1 MSTKPRLNTRLDSV
15 SQDDARID
23 AFLSMR
29 HALPP
34 DPNMRFRYRWPLVA
48 RQNQTPPNGLWTAWI
63 LLAGRGFGKTRTG
76 AEWVRS
82 QVESGCAGRIAL
94 VARTP
99 AEIRDTM
106 IQGESGILSISP
118 PWSMPE
124 YESTK
129 RKLTWPNGAT
139 AFLFSSYEPD
149 QLRGP
154 QFDAAWCD
162 ELASWKYPRD
172 TWDNLAFALRL
183 GSDPRCVVTTTPKP
197 VALLRE
203 LVARPD
209 VVVTRGTTYDNE
221 DNLAPSFYSNIRAQ
235 YEGTRTGRQEIHAD
249 LLDQSEDALWERQWI
264 DDARLKTAP
273 ESLAQVVVAI
283 DPAVT
288 SNVRSDETG
297 IVVAGVDS
305 DKHYYVIADG
315 SGRMSPN
322 SWAERAIALYD
333 KHSAD
338 RIIGEVNNGGD
349 LVKEVLRTAS
359 GGQSFRYVSVNAS
372 RGKYARAE
380 PVAAFTNR
388 ARSTTSAPSPTSK
401 TRCVPGLPRAQPT
414 SPPTAWTPS
423 SGPSPNSSTAESP
436 RYGSNPSLGARA
448 SRPHTSQQTPSP

>member
-1 MSTKPRLNTRLDSV
+1 MPDPVTRLEAMTADADRLNSIRSV
-15 SQDDARID
+15 RSNLSEDARIP
-23 AFLSMR
+23 LS
-29 HALPP
+29 
-34 DPNMRFRYRWPLVA
+34 YRWPLIA
-48 RQNQTPPNGLWTAWI
+48 RNNQTPPDGLWTAWI

-82 QVESGCAGRIAL
+82 QVESGRAGRIAL

-106 IQGESGILSISP
+106 IQGPSGLLSICP
-118 PWSMPE
+118 PWNMPE

-129 RKLTWPNGAT
+129 KKLTWPNGAT

-183 GSDPRCVVTTTPKP
+183 GLDPRCVVTTTPKP
-197 VALLRE
+197 IALLRE
-203 LVARPD
+203 LVVRPD
-209 VVVTRGTTYDNE
+209 VRVTRGTTYDNE
-221 DNLAPSFYSNIRAQ
+221 DNLAPSFYSSIRSR

-264 DDARLKTAP
+264 DDSRVKSAP
-273 ESLAQVVVAI
+273 DSLVEVVVAI
-283 DPAVT
+283 DPAVS
-288 SNVRSDETG
+288 SNPRSDETG

-305 DKHYYVIADG
+305 DKRCYVLADG
-315 SGRMSPN
+315 SGRMTPN
-322 SWAERAIALYD
+322 TWAERAIALYD

-338 RIIGEVNNGGD
+338 RIIGETNNGGD
-349 LVKEVLRTAS
+349 LVQEVLRTAS
-359 GGQSFRYVSVNAS
+359 GGNIFRFLAVNAS

-380 PVAAFTNR
+380 PIAALYEQGKVHHVGTFPELEDQMCT
-388 ARSTTSAPSPTSK
+388 
-401 TRCVPGLPRAQPT
+401 
-414 SPPTAWTPS
+414 WTPK
-423 SGPSPNSSTAESP
+423 GPADVSPDRMDALVWAVTQLINRRIT
-436 RYGSNPSLGARA
+436 RIW
-448 SRPHTSQQTPSP
+448 T

>member
-1 MSTKPRLNTRLDSV
+1 MSEIPPLVARLRAAPT
-15 SQDDARID
+15 DDARLD
-23 AFLSMR
+23 TVWVADR
-29 HALPP
+29 RLPG
-34 DPNMRFRYRWPLVA
+34 DDQTQLEYSWTLMA
-48 RQNQTPPNGLWTAWI
+48 RQNQTPPDRPWTAWI

-82 QVESGCAGRIAL
+82 QVESGKAGRIAL

-106 IQGESGILSISP
+106 IQGESGILSICP
-118 PWSMPE
+118 PWAMPE

-129 RKLTWPNGAT
+129 KKLTWPNGAT

-197 VALLRE
+197 IALLRE

-209 VVVTRGTTYDNE
+209 VIVTRGTTYDNE
-221 DNLAPSFYSNIRAQ
+221 DNLAPSFYAHIRTQ

-264 DDARLKTAP
+264 DDSRVKSAP
-273 ESLAQVVVAI
+273 DSLIEVVVAI
-283 DPAVT
+283 DPAVS
-288 SNVRSDETG
+288 SNPRSDETG
-297 IVVAGVDS
+297 IVVAGMDS
-305 DKHYYVIADG
+305 DKRCYVLADG

-322 SWAERAIALYD
+322 TWAERAIALYD

-338 RIIGEVNNGGD
+338 RIIGETNNGGD

-359 GGQSFRYVSVNAS
+359 GGRTFRFIAVNAS

-380 PVAAFTNR
+380 PIAALYEQGKVHHVGTFPDLEDQMCTWTPKGPADASPDRMDALVWAFTQLINR
-388 ARSTTSAPSPTSK
+388 
-401 TRCVPGLPRAQPT
+401 
-414 SPPTAWTPS
+414 TPVKIWI
-423 SGPSPNSSTAESP
+423 
-436 RYGSNPSLGARA
+436 
-448 SRPHTSQQTPSP
+448 

>member
-1 MSTKPRLNTRLDSV
+1 
-15 SQDDARID
+15 
-23 AFLSMR
+23 
-29 HALPP
+29 
-34 DPNMRFRYRWPLVA
+34 
-48 RQNQTPPNGLWTAWI
+48 
-63 LLAGRGFGKTRTG
+63 
-76 AEWVRS
+76 
-82 QVESGCAGRIAL
+82 
-94 VARTP
+94 
-99 AEIRDTM
+99 M

-118 PWSMPE
+118 PWAKPE

-139 AFLFSSYEPD
+139 AYLFSSYEPD

-197 VALLRE
+197 IALLRE

-221 DNLAPSFYSNIRAQ
+221 DNLAPSFYAQIRAQ

-264 DDARLKTAP
+264 DDSRISAAP
-273 ESLAQVVVAI
+273 DSLAQVVVAI

-288 SNVRSDETG
+288 SNARSDETG

-305 DKHYYVIADG
+305 EKHYYVIADG

-322 SWAERAIALYD
+322 KWAERAIALYD

-349 LVKEVLRTAS
+349 LVKEVLKTAS
-359 GGQSFRYVSVNAS
+359 GGQTFRFLSVNAS

-380 PVAAFTNR
+380 PVAALYEQGKVHHVGTFPDLEDQMCT
-388 ARSTTSAPSPTSK
+388 
-401 TRCVPGLPRAQPT
+401 
-414 SPPTAWTPS
+414 WTPR
-423 SGPSPNSSTAESP
+423 GPADVSPDRMDALVWAITQLINRRITKIWV
-436 RYGSNPSLGARA
+436 
-448 SRPHTSQQTPSP
+448 

>member
-1 MSTKPRLNTRLDSV
+1 MSDTRPLAARLRTVRL
-15 SQDDARID
+15 DDARID
-23 AFLSMR
+23 IVQAAKSR
-29 HALPP
+29 LPQ
-34 DPNMRFRYRWPLVA
+34 DARAQFEYLWPLVA
-48 RQNQTPPNGLWTAWI
+48 RENQTPPDGPWTAWI

-76 AEWVRS
+76 AEWVRA
-82 QVESGCAGRIAL
+82 QVESGKAGRIAL

-118 PWSMPE
+118 PWAMPE

-139 AFLFSSYEPD
+139 ASLFSSYEPD

-183 GSDPRCVVTTTPKP
+183 GPDPRCVVTTTPKP
-197 VALLRE
+197 IALLRE

-221 DNLAPSFYSNIRAQ
+221 DNLAPSFYSQIRAQ

-264 DDARLKTAP
+264 DDSRVKQAP
-273 ESLAQVVVAI
+273 ESLVEVVVAI
-283 DPAVT
+283 DPAVS
-288 SNVRSDETG
+288 SNARSDETG
-297 IVVAGVDS
+297 IVVAGVDR
-305 DKHYYVIADG
+305 DKRCYVLADG

-322 SWAERAIALYD
+322 TWAERAMSLYD

-338 RIIGEVNNGGD
+338 RIIGETNNGGD
-349 LVKEVLRTAS
+349 LVQEVLRTAS
-359 GGQSFRYVSVNAS
+359 GGKTFRFRAVNAS

-380 PVAAFTNR
+380 PVAALYEQGKVHHVGT
-388 ARSTTSAPSPTSK
+388 
-401 TRCVPGLPRAQPT
+401 LPELEDQMCT
-414 SPPTAWTPS
+414 WTPR
-423 SGPSPNSSTAESP
+423 GPADVSPDRMDALVWAITQLINRRIT
-436 RYGSNPSLGARA
+436 RIWV
-448 SRPHTSQQTPSP
+448 

>member
-1 MSTKPRLNTRLDSV
+1 MSDISSLITRLDSV
-15 SQDDARID
+15 STEDTRLDMTRVIRQTIA
-23 AFLSMR
+23 S
-29 HALPP
+29 
-34 DPNMRFRYRWPLVA
+34 DPQARFRYRWPLIA
-48 RQNQTPPNGLWTAWI
+48 RHNQTPPDGLWTAWI

-82 QVESGCAGRIAL
+82 QVESGRARRIAL

-106 IQGESGILSISP
+106 IQGESGLLSICP
-118 PWSMPE
+118 PWARPE

-183 GSDPRCVVTTTPKP
+183 GPDPRCVVTTTPKP
-197 VALLRE
+197 IALLRE

-209 VVVTRGTTYDNE
+209 VRVTRGATYDNE
-221 DNLAPSFYSNIRAQ
+221 DNLAPAFYSHIRSR

-249 LLDQSEDALWERQWI
+249 LLDHSEDALWERQWI
-264 DDARLKTAP
+264 DDSRVKSAP
-273 ESLAQVVVAI
+273 ESLVEVVVAI
-283 DPAVT
+283 DPAVS
-288 SNVRSDETG
+288 SNARSDETG

-305 DKHYYVIADG
+305 DKRCYVLADG

-322 SWAERAIALYD
+322 TWAERAIALYD
-333 KHSAD
+333 SHSAD
-338 RIIGEVNNGGD
+338 RIIGETNNGGE
-349 LVKEVLRTAS
+349 LVREVLRTAS
-359 GGQSFRYVSVNAS
+359 GGQTFRFIAVNAS

-380 PVAAFTNR
+380 PVAALYEQGKVHHVGAFPELEDQMCT
-388 ARSTTSAPSPTSK
+388 
-401 TRCVPGLPRAQPT
+401 
-414 SPPTAWTPS
+414 WTPK
-423 SGPSPNSSTAESP
+423 GPSDVSP
-436 RYGSNPSLGARA
+436 DRMDALVWAITQLINR
-448 SRPHTSQQTPSP
+448 RETRIWV

>member
-1 MSTKPRLNTRLDSV
+1 MLDTRPMVARLREVQVDDERLDSV
-15 SQDDARID
+15 RVAKRRLSQDARTQIEY
-23 AFLSMR
+23 S
-29 HALPP
+29 
-34 DPNMRFRYRWPLVA
+34 WPLVA
-48 RQNQTPPNGLWTAWI
+48 RHNQTPPDGPWTAWI

-76 AEWVRS
+76 AEWVRA
-82 QVESGCAGRIAL
+82 QVESGKAERIAL

-106 IQGESGILSISP
+106 IQGESGILSICP
-118 PWSMPE
+118 PWFRPE

-183 GSDPRCVVTTTPKP
+183 GPDPRCVVTTTPKP

-209 VVVTRGTTYDNE
+209 VIVTRGTTYDNE
-221 DNLAPSFYSNIRAQ
+221 DNLAPSFYSQIRAT
-235 YEGTRTGRQEIHAD
+235 YEGTRVGRQEIHAD

-264 DDARLKTAP
+264 DDTRIEEAP
-273 ESLAQVVVAI
+273 ESLVEVVVAI

-288 SNVRSDETG
+288 SNARSDETG
-297 IVVAGVDS
+297 IVVAGVDR
-305 DKHYYVIADG
+305 DKRYYVLADG

-322 SWAERAIALYD
+322 TWAERAMALYD
-333 KHSAD
+333 RYNAD
-338 RIIGEVNNGGD
+338 RIVGETNNGGD
-349 LVKEVLRTAS
+349 LVQEVLRTAS
-359 GGQSFRYVSVNAS
+359 GGQTFRFRAVSAS

-380 PVAAFTNR
+380 PIAALYEQGKVHHVGTFPELEDQMCT
-388 ARSTTSAPSPTSK
+388 
-401 TRCVPGLPRAQPT
+401 
-414 SPPTAWTPS
+414 WTPK
-423 SGPSPNSSTAESP
+423 GPADVSPDRMDALVWAITQLINRRIT
-436 RYGSNPSLGARA
+436 RIWV
-448 SRPHTSQQTPSP
+448 